1 MDKITITPEELQ
13 ELHQI
18 QNTTQKVVQE
28 LGEIA
33 LARLSL
39 EDREENAKTFLK
51 QHRLREQEFGKA
63 LSEKYGDGSLDLNTG
78 ELTLTVK

>member
-1 MDKITITPEELQ
+1 MNKYTVTPEELQ
-13 ELHQI
+13 ELRQL
-18 QNTTQKVVQE
+18 QNTTQRVVQE

-63 LSEKYGDGSLDLNTG
+63 LSEKYGDGELNPETG
-78 ELTLTVK
+78 EFTPIQK